1 MNFSQDG
8 YFLVVFMKIVYF
20 SCCCS
25 CCCWEIGGL
34 MNMNIGEITGLSKD
48 VISSKKNKKNKWN
61 TCKCL

>member
-8 YFLVVFMKIVYF
+8 YFLVVFLKIVYF
-20 SCCCS
+20 SCCC
-25 CCCWEIGGL
+25 WQMGGL
-34 MNMNIGEITGLSKD
+34 MDMNIGEMIGLSKD

>member
-8 YFLVVFMKIVYF
+8 YFLVVFMKIVCF
-20 SCCCS
+20 F
-25 CCCWEIGGL
+25 CCCWEMGGL
-34 MNMNIGEITGLSKD
+34 MNINIGEMTGLSKD